1 MSVSAPVLR
10 MADIVGNAQAD
21 LTLPVQGGM
30 VSTNLLE
37 QVKVQAMIDQGWVD
51 KKTVLEKA
59 HVRAVSHNGV
69 IMPADLIVMSGVTYD
84 KNTGKL
90 AVILVDATITGV
102 VVRFPVTPP
111 AKVFG

>member
-10 MADIVGNAQAD
+10 FADIVNKAQAD

-30 VSTNLLE
+30 VQANLLE
-37 QVKVQAMIDQGWVD
+37 LVKVQAMLEQGWVD
-51 KKTVLEKA
+51 KETLLDKA
-59 HVRAVSHNGV
+59 YVRAVSHNGV
-69 IMPADLIVMSGVTYD
+69 IMPADLIVQSGVSFD

-90 AVILVDATITGV
+90 SVILVDASITGV

-111 AKVFG
+111 EGVMK